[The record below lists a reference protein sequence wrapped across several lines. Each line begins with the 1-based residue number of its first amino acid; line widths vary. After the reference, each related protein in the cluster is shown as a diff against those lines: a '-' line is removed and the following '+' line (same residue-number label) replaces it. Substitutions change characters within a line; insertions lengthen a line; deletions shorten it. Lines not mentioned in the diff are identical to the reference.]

1 MLQRWRGFGDGESG
15 TGDPGARLQSADDL
29 AQLVAAND
37 ARNAAL
43 TNVDPLTAL
52 QSQVSGA
59 VPAGLRLPL
68 VIAGVGLVAL
78 LLTPSSG
85 GSRRR

>member
-1 MLQRWRGFGDGESG
+1 MVQRWLGFGDGESG

-29 AQLVAAND
+29 AQLVAEND
-37 ARNAAL
+37 ARNAGL
-43 TNVDPLTAL
+43 VNVDPLTAL
-52 QSQVSGA
+52 QSRVSGS
-59 VPAGLRLPL
+59 VPASLRLPL
-68 VIAGVGLVAL
+68 VIAGVGLVAF